1 MMPLAASGI
10 EITIGAI
17 VFAIYWIYKLAS
29 GAANSAPKPPPMPP
43 QPGNRQGSIRESQER
58 HGNET
63 EEERTRKFLE
73 ALGLPA
79 SSLQP
84 KTASEAMRGGTAS
97 MSRPGKVPPVP
108 PFVPE
113 TMRGGRGSI
122 PHGVPDP
129 FLPSQS
135 QVEQA
140 QRELFSKLPR
150 EERKRREAQEKERW
164 KPAPLRE
171 PAPKPYDGA
180 IERIHFA
187 ELKTPEVPE
196 FHTRTS
202 DVSAIP
208 FELAD
213 SVAGKLYM
221 KLGTV
226 RQEELLAL
234 ARSPKALRQAIL
246 LREILGP
253 PRSLQ
258 SDFATPNLAPL

>member
-17 VFAIYWIYKLAS
+17 VFIIYWVYKLAT
-29 GAANSAPKPPPMPP
+29 GAANTALKPPPMPP
-43 QPGNRQGSIRESQER
+43 PAGNRQGSIREGQHPQAHES
-58 HGNET
+58 

-79 SSLQP
+79 TTLQP
-84 KTASEAMRGGTAS
+84 KPAQETMRGGDAP
-97 MSRPGKVPPVP
+97 MRRPANVPPVP

-113 TMRGGRGSI
+113 NMRGGRQSI
-122 PHGVPDP
+122 PHGAPEVAKAARQQIEEAR
-129 FLPSQS
+129 L
-135 QVEQA
+135 
-140 QRELFSKLPR
+140 
-150 EERKRREAQEKERW
+150 ERKRREAQQRQQQRAA
-164 KPAPLRE
+164 PAGE
-171 PAPKPYDGA
+171 PRAYDGA

-187 ELKTPEVPE
+187 ELKTPETPA
-196 FHTRTS
+196 FHTRSS

-208 FELAD
+208 FELPD
-213 SVAGKLYM
+213 SVAGKVYLQQ
-221 KLGTV
+221 GTA

-258 SDFATPNLAPL
+258 SDFTAPNLAPL